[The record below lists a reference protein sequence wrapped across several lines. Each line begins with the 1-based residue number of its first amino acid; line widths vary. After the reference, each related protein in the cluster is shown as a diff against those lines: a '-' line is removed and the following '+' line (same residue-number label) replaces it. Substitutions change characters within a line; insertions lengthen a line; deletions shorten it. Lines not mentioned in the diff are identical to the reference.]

1 MRGTRQIAVLVLME
15 KRPRGRWAVFAH
27 LAFLVYSSSVS
38 SSCRTGGGHGG
49 YDPFVSGRCGGLRE
63 LEPRAAAPSHPF
75 RGADCRPGCSGAR
88 GRFTQPPGGARGSL
102 PEPPAS
108 RRAGASEPD
117 PLLSSC
123 VETAPGSQAF
133 GQRCHH
139 WSLLPFPHRGRTVRG
154 QGSSRSSHLPTAWR
168 PGGGVGWGSREQDTR
183 PLSFRT
189 EICCTNTPTR

>member
-1 MRGTRQIAVLVLME
+1 MGGMI
-15 KRPRGRWAVFAH
+15 PS
-27 LAFLVYSSSVS
+27 FLEDV
-38 SSCRTGGGHGG
+38 GA
-49 YDPFVSGRCGGLRE
+49 SGSLNLGLRP
-63 LEPRAAAPSHPF
+63 PRTPF
-75 RGADCRPGCSGAR
+75 AGRTADLGAR
-88 GRFTQPPGGARGSL
+88 ARVGASRSHQGAREGLSR
-102 PEPPAS
+102 S
-108 RRAGASEPD
+108 RRPAARGAGASKAG

-168 PGGGVGWGSREQDTR
+168 PGGRVGWGSREQDTR

-189 EICCTNTPTR
+189 EIRCTNTPTR